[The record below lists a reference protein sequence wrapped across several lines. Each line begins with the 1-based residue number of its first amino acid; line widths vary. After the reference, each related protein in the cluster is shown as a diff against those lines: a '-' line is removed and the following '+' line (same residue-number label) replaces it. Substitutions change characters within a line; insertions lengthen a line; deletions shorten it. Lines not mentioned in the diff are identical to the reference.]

1 MLYCV
6 IMADF
11 INVRISGANGDGIES
26 ASMLLAKTIGKNKFH
41 LFGFRSY
48 QSVIR
53 GGNVW
58 FQISIGNKKPLSI
71 GNEVDI
77 LVALDID
84 AIKNNID
91 ALSKNGIILYDEK
104 IPNVLD
110 QLKGSDITALP
121 FPMLDVAVKVG
132 GTSIYRNT
140 FVIGIISKMLNLSK
154 ESIQSTITEIFKRK
168 PDVVKTNIDVAM
180 AAYDTNITY
189 DISRFKLTATDERG
203 DKYLLSGNDAIAL
216 GAVASGCKFYA
227 AYPMTP
233 ASSIMDWF
241 ASHEEH
247 GILYKQPEDEIT
259 AINMTIGAASAGVRA
274 MCGTSG
280 GGFSLMVEAL
290 GLAGM
295 LEVPIVVIESQR
307 GGPSTGLPTKTEQG
321 DLLFVSHA
329 SQGEFPRVVI
339 APRTVEE
346 CFYEMANAFNIAE
359 RYQCPVIVML
369 DLFLSEHV
377 ETVDIDPSRIIVDR
391 GLVIKE
397 NIDNKR
403 FKRYLITKNGISP
416 RALPGSKGLAFVA
429 PSDEHDEYGDL
440 VSDTRAGTPEG
451 KIIRMQM
458 HEKRMKKID
467 TMFEE
472 NTITLPEVINERAK
486 IFLVTFGS
494 STNSCIEAM
503 NLLKDMGIDIGI
515 ISFSYMLPFNSEKIK
530 SLLENKQLIDV
541 ECNYTGQLSKLIA
554 MYTGILIKDK
564 ILKYDGEALSSNDII
579 DAVKNILKKSV

>member
-1 MLYCV
+1 MV
-6 IMADF
+6 DF
-11 INVRISGANGDGIES
+11 VNVRISGANGDGIES
-26 ASMLLAKTIGKNKFH
+26 AAMLLAKAIGKNKFH

-58 FQISIGNKKPLSI
+58 FQISISNKKPLSI
-71 GNEVDI
+71 GNDVDI

-84 AIKNNID
+84 AIKNNISS
-91 ALSKNGIILYDEK
+91 LNEKGIILYDEK
-104 IPNVLD
+104 IPNVLE
-110 QLKGSDITALP
+110 QLKGSNLIALP

-140 FVIGIISKMLNLSK
+140 FVIGIIGKMLGLSK
-154 ESIQSTITEIFKRK
+154 ESIESTITEVFKRK
-168 PDVVKTNIDVAM
+168 PEVVKTNIDVAM
-180 AAYDTNITY
+180 AAYDTAISY
-189 DISRFKLTATDERG
+189 DISRFKIIATGERG

-216 GAVASGCKFYA
+216 GAAAAGCKFYA

-241 ASHEEH
+241 ASHEDH

-339 APRTVEE
+339 APRNVEE

-359 RYQCPVIVML
+359 RYQCPVIVLL

-377 ETVDIDPSRIIVDR
+377 ETVDIDPSRIVIDR
-391 GLVIKE
+391 GLIVME
-397 NIDNKR
+397 NKDGKR

-416 RALPGSKGLAFVA
+416 RALPGTSGLAFVA

-451 KIIRMQM
+451 KSIRMQM
-458 HEKRMKKID
+458 HEKRMRKID

-472 NTITLPEVINERAK
+472 NNIPLPEVINENAK
-486 IFLVTFGS
+486 IFFVTFGS

-503 NLLKDMGIDIGI
+503 NILKESEVDIGV
-515 ISFSYMLPFNSEKIK
+515 ISFSYMLPFNSDKIK
-530 SLLENKQLIDV
+530 QLLENKNLIDV

-554 MYTGILIKDK
+554 MHTGILIKDK
-564 ILKYDGEALSSNDII
+564 ILSYDGEALSSKDVAERAKI
-579 DAVKNILKKSV
+579 ILKKGV

>member
-1 MLYCV
+1 MV
-6 IMADF
+6 DF
-11 INVRISGANGDGIES
+11 VNVRISGANGDGIES
-26 ASMLLAKTIGKNKFH
+26 AAMLLAKAIGKNKFH

-58 FQISIGNKKPLSI
+58 FQISISNKKPLSI
-71 GNEVDI
+71 GNDVDI

-84 AIKNNID
+84 AIKNNISS
-91 ALSKNGIILYDEK
+91 LNEKGIILYDEK
-104 IPNVLD
+104 IPNVLE
-110 QLKGSDITALP
+110 QLKGSNLIALP

-140 FVIGIISKMLNLSK
+140 FVIGIIGKMLGLSK
-154 ESIQSTITEIFKRK
+154 ESIESTITEVFKRK
-168 PDVVKTNIDVAM
+168 PEVVKTNIDVAM
-180 AAYDTNITY
+180 AAYDTAISY
-189 DISRFKLTATDERG
+189 DISRFKIIATGERG

-216 GAVASGCKFYA
+216 GAAAAGCKFYA

-241 ASHEEH
+241 ASHEDH

-339 APRTVEE
+339 APRNVEE

-359 RYQCPVIVML
+359 RYQCPVIVLL

-377 ETVDIDPSRIIVDR
+377 ETVDIDPSRIVIDR
-391 GLVIKE
+391 GLIVME
-397 NIDNKR
+397 NKDGKR
-403 FKRYLITKNGISP
+403 FKRYLLTKNGISP
-416 RALPGSKGLAFVA
+416 RSLPGTSGLAFVA

-451 KIIRMQM
+451 KSIRMQM
-458 HEKRMKKID
+458 HEKRMRKID

-472 NTITLPEVINERAK
+472 NNIPLPEVINENAK
-486 IFLVTFGS
+486 IFFVTFGS

-503 NLLKDMGIDIGI
+503 NILKESEVDIGV
-515 ISFSYMLPFNSEKIK
+515 ISFSYMLPFNSDKIK
-530 SLLENKQLIDV
+530 QLLENKNLIDV

-554 MYTGILIKDK
+554 MHTGILIKDK
-564 ILKYDGEALSSNDII
+564 ILSYDGEALSSKDVAERAKI
-579 DAVKNILKKSV
+579 ILKKGV

>member
-1 MLYCV
+1 MV
-6 IMADF
+6 DF
-11 INVRISGANGDGIES
+11 VNVRISGANGDGIES
-26 ASMLLAKTIGKNKFH
+26 AAMLLAKAIGKNKFH

-58 FQISIGNKKPLSI
+58 FQISISNKKPLSI
-71 GNEVDI
+71 GNDVDI

-84 AIKNNID
+84 AIKNNISS
-91 ALSKNGIILYDEK
+91 LNEKGIILYDEK
-104 IPNVLD
+104 IPNVAE
-110 QLKGSDITALP
+110 QLKGSNLIALP

-140 FVIGIISKMLNLSK
+140 FVIGIIGKMLGLSK
-154 ESIQSTITEIFKRK
+154 ESIESTITEVFKRK
-168 PDVVKTNIDVAM
+168 PEVVKTNIDVAM
-180 AAYDTNITY
+180 AAYDTAISY
-189 DISRFKLTATDERG
+189 DISRFKIIATGERG

-216 GAVASGCKFYA
+216 GAAAAGCKFYA

-241 ASHEEH
+241 ASHEDH

-259 AINMTIGAASAGVRA
+259 AINMTIGAASTGVRA

-339 APRTVEE
+339 APRNVEE

-359 RYQCPVIVML
+359 RYQCPVIVLL

-377 ETVDIDPSRIIVDR
+377 ETVDIDPSRIVIDR
-391 GLVIKE
+391 GLIVME
-397 NIDNKR
+397 NKDGKR

-416 RALPGSKGLAFVA
+416 RALPGTSGLAFVA

-451 KIIRMQM
+451 KSIRMQM
-458 HEKRMKKID
+458 HEKRMRKID

-472 NTITLPEVINERAK
+472 NNIPLPEVINENAK
-486 IFLVTFGS
+486 TFFVTFGS

-503 NLLKDMGIDIGI
+503 NILKESEVDIGV
-515 ISFSYMLPFNSEKIK
+515 ISFSYMLPFNSDKIK
-530 SLLENKQLIDV
+530 QLLENKNLIDV

-554 MYTGILIKDK
+554 MYTGVLIKDK
-564 ILKYDGEALSSNDII
+564 ILSYDGEALSSRDVAERAKI
-579 DAVKNILKKSV
+579 ILKKGV

>member
-1 MLYCV
+1 MV
-6 IMADF
+6 DF
-11 INVRISGANGDGIES
+11 VNVRISGANGDGIES
-26 ASMLLAKTIGKNKFH
+26 AAMLLAKAIGKNKFH

-58 FQISIGNKKPLSI
+58 FQISISNKKPLSI
-71 GNEVDI
+71 GNDVDI

-84 AIKNNID
+84 AIKNNISS
-91 ALSKNGIILYDEK
+91 LNEKGIILYDEK
-104 IPNVLD
+104 IPNVAE
-110 QLKGSDITALP
+110 QLKGSNLIALP

-140 FVIGIISKMLNLSK
+140 FVIGIIGKMLGLSK
-154 ESIQSTITEIFKRK
+154 ESIESTITEVFKRK
-168 PDVVKTNIDVAM
+168 PEVVKTNIDVAM
-180 AAYDTNITY
+180 AAYDTAISY
-189 DISRFKLTATDERG
+189 DISRFKIIATGERG

-216 GAVASGCKFYA
+216 GAAAAGCKFYA

-241 ASHEEH
+241 ASHEDH

-259 AINMTIGAASAGVRA
+259 AINMTIGAASTGVRA

-339 APRTVEE
+339 APRNVEE

-359 RYQCPVIVML
+359 RYQCPVIVLL

-377 ETVDIDPSRIIVDR
+377 ETVDIDPSRIVIDR
-391 GLVIKE
+391 GLIVME
-397 NIDNKR
+397 NKDGKR

-416 RALPGSKGLAFVA
+416 RALPGTSGLAFVA

-451 KIIRMQM
+451 KSIRMQM
-458 HEKRMKKID
+458 HEKRMRKID

-472 NTITLPEVINERAK
+472 NNIPLPEVINENAK
-486 IFLVTFGS
+486 TFFVTFGS

-503 NLLKDMGIDIGI
+503 NILKESGVDIGV
-515 ISFSYMLPFNSEKIK
+515 ISFSYMLPFNSDKIK
-530 SLLENKQLIDV
+530 QLLENKNLIDV

-554 MYTGILIKDK
+554 MYTGVLIKDK
-564 ILKYDGEALSSNDII
+564 ILSYDGEALSSRDVAERAKI
-579 DAVKNILKKSV
+579 ILKKGV

>member
-1 MLYCV
+1 MV
-6 IMADF
+6 DF
-11 INVRISGANGDGIES
+11 VNVRISGANGDGIES
-26 ASMLLAKTIGKNKFH
+26 AAMLLAKAIGKNKFH

-58 FQISIGNKKPLSI
+58 FQISISNKKPLSI
-71 GNEVDI
+71 GNDVDI

-84 AIKNNID
+84 AIKNNISS
-91 ALSKNGIILYDEK
+91 LNEKGIILYDEK
-104 IPNVLD
+104 IPNVAE
-110 QLKGSDITALP
+110 QLKGSNLIALP

-140 FVIGIISKMLNLSK
+140 FVIGIIGKMLGLSK
-154 ESIQSTITEIFKRK
+154 ESIESTITEVFKRK
-168 PDVVKTNIDVAM
+168 PEVVKTNIDVAM
-180 AAYDTNITY
+180 AAYDTAISY
-189 DISRFKLTATDERG
+189 DISRFKIIATGERG

-216 GAVASGCKFYA
+216 GAAAAGCKFYA

-241 ASHEEH
+241 ASHEDH

-259 AINMTIGAASAGVRA
+259 AINMTIGAASTGVRA

-339 APRTVEE
+339 APRNVEE

-359 RYQCPVIVML
+359 RYQCPVIVLL

-377 ETVDIDPSRIIVDR
+377 ETVDIDPSRIVIDR
-391 GLVIKE
+391 GLIVME
-397 NIDNKR
+397 NKDGKR

-416 RALPGSKGLAFVA
+416 RALPGTSGLAFVA

-451 KIIRMQM
+451 KSIRMQM
-458 HEKRMKKID
+458 HEKRMRKID

-472 NTITLPEVINERAK
+472 NNIPLPEVINENAK
-486 IFLVTFGS
+486 TFFVTFGS

-503 NLLKDMGIDIGI
+503 NILKESGVDIGV
-515 ISFSYMLPFNSEKIK
+515 ISFSYMLPFNSDKIK
-530 SLLENKQLIDV
+530 QLLENKNLIDV

-554 MYTGILIKDK
+554 MYTGVLIKDK
-564 ILKYDGEALSSNDII
+564 ILSYDGEALSSRDV
-579 DAVKNILKKSV
+579 AERVKIILKKGV

>member
-1 MLYCV
+1 MV
-6 IMADF
+6 DF
-11 INVRISGANGDGIES
+11 VNVRISGANGDGIES
-26 ASMLLAKTIGKNKFH
+26 AAMLLAKAIGKNKFH

-58 FQISIGNKKPLSI
+58 FQISISNKKPLSI
-71 GNEVDI
+71 GNDVDI

-84 AIKNNID
+84 AIKNNISS
-91 ALSKNGIILYDEK
+91 LNEKGIILYDEK
-104 IPNVLD
+104 IPNVLE
-110 QLKGSDITALP
+110 QLKGSNLIALP

-140 FVIGIISKMLNLSK
+140 FVIGIIGKMLGLSK
-154 ESIQSTITEIFKRK
+154 ESIESTITEVFKRK
-168 PDVVKTNIDVAM
+168 PEVVKTNIDVAM
-180 AAYDTNITY
+180 AAYDTAISY
-189 DISRFKLTATDERG
+189 DISRFKIIATGERG

-216 GAVASGCKFYA
+216 GAAAAGCKFYA

-241 ASHEEH
+241 ASHEDH

-339 APRTVEE
+339 APRNVEE

-359 RYQCPVIVML
+359 RYQCPVIVLL

-377 ETVDIDPSRIIVDR
+377 ETVDIDPSRIVIDR
-391 GLVIKE
+391 GLIVME
-397 NIDNKR
+397 NKDGKR

-416 RALPGSKGLAFVA
+416 RALPGTSGLAFVA

-451 KIIRMQM
+451 KSIRMQM
-458 HEKRMKKID
+458 HEKRMRKID

-472 NTITLPEVINERAK
+472 NNIPLPEVINENAK
-486 IFLVTFGS
+486 IFFVTFGS

-503 NLLKDMGIDIGI
+503 NILKESEVDIGV
-515 ISFSYMLPFNSEKIK
+515 ISFSYMLPFNSDKIK
-530 SLLENKQLIDV
+530 QLLENKNLIDV

-554 MYTGILIKDK
+554 MYTGVLIKDK
-564 ILKYDGEALSSNDII
+564 ILSYDGEALSSRDV
-579 DAVKNILKKSV
+579 AERVKIILKKGV

>member
-1 MLYCV
+1 MV
-6 IMADF
+6 DF
-11 INVRISGANGDGIES
+11 VNVRISGANGDGIES
-26 ASMLLAKTIGKNKFH
+26 AAMLLAKAIGKNKFH

-58 FQISIGNKKPLSI
+58 FQISISNKKPLSI
-71 GNEVDI
+71 GNDVDI

-84 AIKNNID
+84 AIKNNISS
-91 ALSKNGIILYDEK
+91 LNEKGIILYDEK
-104 IPNVLD
+104 IPNVAE
-110 QLKGSDITALP
+110 QLKGSNLIALP

-140 FVIGIISKMLNLSK
+140 FVIGIIGKMLGLSK
-154 ESIQSTITEIFKRK
+154 ESIESTITEVFKRK
-168 PDVVKTNIDVAM
+168 PEVVKTNIDVAM
-180 AAYDTNITY
+180 AAYDTAISY
-189 DISRFKLTATDERG
+189 DISRFKIIATGERG

-216 GAVASGCKFYA
+216 GAAAAGCKFYA

-241 ASHEEH
+241 ASHEDH

-339 APRTVEE
+339 APRNVEE

-359 RYQCPVIVML
+359 RYQCPVIVLL

-377 ETVDIDPSRIIVDR
+377 ETVDIDPSRIVIDR
-391 GLVIKE
+391 GLIVME
-397 NIDNKR
+397 NKDGKR

-416 RALPGSKGLAFVA
+416 RALPGTSGLAFVA

-451 KIIRMQM
+451 KSIRMQM
-458 HEKRMKKID
+458 HEKRMRKID

-472 NTITLPEVINERAK
+472 NNIPLPEVINENAK
-486 IFLVTFGS
+486 TFFVTFGS

-503 NLLKDMGIDIGI
+503 NILKESEVDIGV
-515 ISFSYMLPFNSEKIK
+515 ISFSYMLPFNSDKIK
-530 SLLENKQLIDV
+530 QLLENKNLIDV

-554 MYTGILIKDK
+554 MYTGVLIKDK
-564 ILKYDGEALSSNDII
+564 ILSYDGEALSSRDV
-579 DAVKNILKKSV
+579 AERVKIILKKGV

>member
-1 MLYCV
+1 MV
-6 IMADF
+6 DF
-11 INVRISGANGDGIES
+11 VNVRISGANGDGIES
-26 ASMLLAKTIGKNKFH
+26 AAMLLAKAIGKNKFH

-58 FQISIGNKKPLSI
+58 FQISISNKKPLSI
-71 GNEVDI
+71 GNDVDI

-84 AIKNNID
+84 AIKNNISS
-91 ALSKNGIILYDEK
+91 LNEKGIILYDEK
-104 IPNVLD
+104 IPNVLE
-110 QLKGSDITALP
+110 QLKGSNLIALP

-140 FVIGIISKMLNLSK
+140 FVIGIIGKMLGLSK
-154 ESIQSTITEIFKRK
+154 ESIESTITEVFKRK
-168 PDVVKTNIDVAM
+168 PEVVKTNIDVAM
-180 AAYDTNITY
+180 AAYDTAISY
-189 DISRFKLTATDERG
+189 DISRFKIIATGERG

-216 GAVASGCKFYA
+216 GAAAAGCKFYA

-241 ASHEEH
+241 ASHEDH

-339 APRTVEE
+339 APRNVEE

-359 RYQCPVIVML
+359 RYQCPVIVLL

-377 ETVDIDPSRIIVDR
+377 ETVDIDPSRIVIDR
-391 GLVIKE
+391 GLIVME
-397 NIDNKR
+397 NKDGKR

-416 RALPGSKGLAFVA
+416 RALPGTSGLAFVA

-451 KIIRMQM
+451 KSIRMQM
-458 HEKRMKKID
+458 HEKRMRKID

-472 NTITLPEVINERAK
+472 NNIPLPEVINENAK
-486 IFLVTFGS
+486 TFFVTFGS

-503 NLLKDMGIDIGI
+503 NILKESGVDIGV
-515 ISFSYMLPFNSEKIK
+515 ISFSYMLPFNSDKIK
-530 SLLENKQLIDV
+530 QLLENKNLIDV

-554 MYTGILIKDK
+554 MYTGVLIKDK
-564 ILKYDGEALSSNDII
+564 ILSYDGEALSSRDV
-579 DAVKNILKKSV
+579 AERVKIILKKGV

>member
-1 MLYCV
+1 MV
-6 IMADF
+6 DF
-11 INVRISGANGDGIES
+11 VNVRISGANGDGIES
-26 ASMLLAKTIGKNKFH
+26 AAMLLAKAIGKNKFH

-58 FQISIGNKKPLSI
+58 FQISISNKKPLSI
-71 GNEVDI
+71 GNDVDI

-84 AIKNNID
+84 AIKNNISS
-91 ALSKNGIILYDEK
+91 LNEKGIILYDEK
-104 IPNVLD
+104 IPNVAE
-110 QLKGSDITALP
+110 QLKGSNLIALP

-140 FVIGIISKMLNLSK
+140 FVIGIIGKMLGLSK
-154 ESIQSTITEIFKRK
+154 ESIESTITEVFKRK
-168 PDVVKTNIDVAM
+168 PEVVKTNIDVAM
-180 AAYDTNITY
+180 AAYDTAISY
-189 DISRFKLTATDERG
+189 DISRFKIIATGERG

-216 GAVASGCKFYA
+216 GAAAAGCKFYA

-241 ASHEEH
+241 ASHEDH

-339 APRTVEE
+339 APRNVEE

-359 RYQCPVIVML
+359 RYQCPVIVLL

-377 ETVDIDPSRIIVDR
+377 ETVDIDPSRIVIDR
-391 GLVIKE
+391 GLIVME
-397 NIDNKR
+397 NKDGKR

-416 RALPGSKGLAFVA
+416 RALPGTSGLAFVA

-451 KIIRMQM
+451 KSIRMQM
-458 HEKRMKKID
+458 HEKRMRKID

-472 NTITLPEVINERAK
+472 NNIPLPEVINENAK
-486 IFLVTFGS
+486 TFFVTFGS

-503 NLLKDMGIDIGI
+503 NILKESGVDIGV
-515 ISFSYMLPFNSEKIK
+515 ISFSYMLPFNSDKIK
-530 SLLENKQLIDV
+530 QLLENKNLIDV

-554 MYTGILIKDK
+554 MYTGVLIKDK
-564 ILKYDGEALSSNDII
+564 ILSYDGEALSSRDV
-579 DAVKNILKKSV
+579 AERVKIILKKGV

>member
-1 MLYCV
+1 MV
-6 IMADF
+6 DF
-11 INVRISGANGDGIES
+11 VNVRISGANGDGIES
-26 ASMLLAKTIGKNKFH
+26 AAMLLAKAIGKNKFH

-58 FQISIGNKKPLSI
+58 FQISISNKKPLSI
-71 GNEVDI
+71 GNDVDI

-84 AIKNNID
+84 AIKNNISS
-91 ALSKNGIILYDEK
+91 LNEKGIILYDEK
-104 IPNVLD
+104 IPNVAE
-110 QLKGSDITALP
+110 QLKGSNLIALP

-140 FVIGIISKMLNLSK
+140 FVIGIIGKMLGLSK
-154 ESIQSTITEIFKRK
+154 ESIESTITEVFKRK
-168 PDVVKTNIDVAM
+168 PEVVKTNIDVAM
-180 AAYDTNITY
+180 AAYDTAISY
-189 DISRFKLTATDERG
+189 DISRFKIIATGERG

-216 GAVASGCKFYA
+216 GAAAAGCKFYA

-241 ASHEEH
+241 ASHEDH

-259 AINMTIGAASAGVRA
+259 AINMTIGAASTGVRA

-339 APRTVEE
+339 APRNVEE

-359 RYQCPVIVML
+359 RYQCPVIVLL

-377 ETVDIDPSRIIVDR
+377 ETVDIDPSRIVIDR
-391 GLVIKE
+391 GLIVME
-397 NIDNKR
+397 NKDGKR

-416 RALPGSKGLAFVA
+416 RALPGTSGLAFVA

-451 KIIRMQM
+451 KSIRMQM
-458 HEKRMKKID
+458 HEKRMRKID

-472 NTITLPEVINERAK
+472 NNIPLPEVINENAK
-486 IFLVTFGS
+486 TFFVTFGS
-494 STNSCIEAM
+494 TTNSCIEAM
-503 NLLKDMGIDIGI
+503 NILKESEVDIGV
-515 ISFSYMLPFNSEKIK
+515 ISFSYMLPFNSDKIK
-530 SLLENKQLIDV
+530 QLLENKNLIDV

-554 MYTGILIKDK
+554 MYTGVLIKDK
-564 ILKYDGEALSSNDII
+564 ILSYDGEALSSRDVAERAKI
-579 DAVKNILKKSV
+579 ILKKGV

>member
-6 IMADF
+6 IMVDF
-11 INVRISGANGDGIES
+11 VNVRISGANGDGIES
-26 ASMLLAKTIGKNKFH
+26 AAMLLAKAIGKNKFH

-58 FQISIGNKKPLSI
+58 FQISISNKKPLSI
-71 GNEVDI
+71 GNDVDI

-84 AIKNNID
+84 AIKNNIG
-91 ALSKNGIILYDEK
+91 ALNEKGIILYDEK
-104 IPNVLD
+104 IPNVTE
-110 QLKGSDITALP
+110 QLKGSNLTALP
-121 FPMLDVAVKVG
+121 LPMLDVAVKVG

-140 FVIGIISKMLNLSK
+140 FVIGIIGKMLGLSK
-154 ESIQSTITEIFKRK
+154 ESIESTITEVFKRK
-168 PDVVKTNIDVAM
+168 PEVVKTNIDVAM
-180 AAYDTNITY
+180 AAYDTIINS
-189 DISRFKLTATDERG
+189 DVSRFKIIATGERG
-203 DKYLLSGNDAIAL
+203 DKYLLSGNDAVAL
-216 GAVASGCKFYA
+216 GAVAAGCKFYA

-241 ASHEEH
+241 ASHEDH

-329 SQGEFPRVVI
+329 SQGEFPRVII
-339 APRTVEE
+339 APRNVEE

-359 RYQCPVIVML
+359 RYQCPVIVLL

-377 ETVDIDPSRIIVDR
+377 ETVDIDPSRIVIDR
-391 GLVIKE
+391 GLIVTE
-397 NIDNKR
+397 NKDGKR
-403 FKRYLITKNGISP
+403 FKRYMITKNGISP
-416 RALPGSKGLAFVA
+416 RALPGTGGLAFVA

-451 KIIRMQM
+451 KSIRIQM
-458 HEKRMKKID
+458 HEKRMRKID

-472 NTITLPEVINERAK
+472 NNIPLPEVINENAK
-486 IFLVTFGS
+486 TFFVTFGS

-503 NLLKDMGIDIGI
+503 NILKEAGVDVGV
-515 ISFSYMLPFNSEKIK
+515 ISFSYMLPFNVDKIK
-530 SLLENKQLIDV
+530 QLLENKNLIDV
-541 ECNYTGQLSKLIA
+541 ECNYTAQLSKLIA

-564 ILKYDGEALSSNDII
+564 ILSYDGEALSSRDV
-579 DAVKNILKKSV
+579 AERAKVILKKGV